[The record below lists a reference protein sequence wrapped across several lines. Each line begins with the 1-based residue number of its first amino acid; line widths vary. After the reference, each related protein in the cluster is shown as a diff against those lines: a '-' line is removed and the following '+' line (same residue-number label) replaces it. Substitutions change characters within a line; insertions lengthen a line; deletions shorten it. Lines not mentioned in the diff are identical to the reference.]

1 MRNRVLVCAA
11 LVGAALLMGGDSS
24 AQSKSGRQVV
34 AVLDFDFGA
43 IERWWGQDDIGKG
56 IADQLV
62 DELVNDGTFRVVE
75 RKKLGA
81 LLGEQDLARSDRADP
96 SAAQIARVGKVLGA
110 RYLLVGS
117 ITKFAVEQKGGG
129 LRVKGIGIGGGGA
142 KAEVNLTARLIDTS
156 TSEILASIKAEG
168 SSKKG
173 TALNLSKGGTGL
185 NIHSSEFRESALG
198 DAQEKACVDAVKRLV
213 ARADRLE

>member
-1 MRNRVLVCAA
+1 MRNRMLVCAA
-11 LVGAALLMGGDSS
+11 IAAAALLMGGDAS
-24 AQSKSGRQVV
+24 AQSRSGRQVV
-34 AVLDFDFGA
+34 AVLDFDFGT

-56 IADQLV
+56 VADQVV

-81 LLGEQDLARSDRADP
+81 VLGEQDLAQSGRADP
-96 SAAQIARVGKVLGA
+96 SAAQVARIGKVLGA
-110 RYLLVGS
+110 RYLVVGS

-142 KAEVNLTARLIDTS
+142 KAEVNLTVRLIDTS
-156 TSEILASIKAEG
+156 TSEILASVKAEG
-168 SSKKG
+168 SSTKG
-173 TALNLSKGGTGL
+173 TALNFSKGGTGL
-185 NIHSSEFRESALG
+185 NMHSGEFRESALG
-198 DAQEKACVDAVKRLV
+198 NAQEKACVDVVKRLV